1 MKTIY
6 FSLIIILFQAVFTA
20 NIHSQVETPQ
30 LSPVCEFKQT
40 VGLTEITFS
49 YSRPSKRDRIVF
61 GNVVPY
67 DKMWRFGAN
76 KNSTITISEEI
87 YFGQDTLPKGT
98 YAMFV
103 KPGKESWELNFY
115 SDFSNWG
122 TPEKWD
128 DTKVVLKLK
137 TPIIVLDTPVETM
150 EISIENIG
158 TASATIGIS
167 WDQVQVV
174 YPFNLKTQKQVVENI
189 EKVMA
194 GPSASD
200 YYRSA
205 KYYLNE
211 GLNPEQAL
219 DWINKAVA
227 LRGESAYWMTRVQ
240 AELFAKNGNYSQA
253 IQAAKLSITAATKA
267 GNDNYVKMNEDSIKQ
282 WSKK

>member
-137 TPIIVLDTPVETM
+137 TPVIVLDTPVETM

-158 TASATIGIS
+158 TASATLGIS

-189 EKVMA
+189 KKVMT

-267 GNDNYVKMNEDSIKQ
+267 GNENYVKMNEDSIKQ

>member
-20 NIHSQVETPQ
+20 NIYSQVETPQ

-103 KPGKESWELNFY
+103 KPGKEIWELNFY

-137 TPIIVLDTPVETM
+137 TPVIVLDTPVETM

-158 TASATIGIS
+158 TASATLGIS

>member
-1 MKTIY
+1 M
-6 FSLIIILFQAVFTA
+6 
-20 NIHSQVETPQ
+20 
-30 LSPVCEFKQT
+30 
-40 VGLTEITFS
+40 
-49 YSRPSKRDRIVF
+49 
-61 GNVVPY
+61 
-67 DKMWRFGAN
+67 
-76 KNSTITISEEI
+76 
-87 YFGQDTLPKGT
+87 
-98 YAMFV
+98 
-103 KPGKESWELNFY
+103 
-115 SDFSNWG
+115 
-122 TPEKWD
+122 
-128 DTKVVLKLK
+128 VLKLK
-137 TPIIVLDTPVETM
+137 TPVIVLDTPVETM

-158 TASATIGIS
+158 TASATLGIS

-174 YPFNLKTQKQVVENI
+174 YPFKLKTQKQVVEKI

-205 KYYLNE
+205 KYYLNK

>member
-6 FSLIIILFQAVFTA
+6 LSLIIILFQAVFTA

-137 TPIIVLDTPVETM
+137 TPVIVLDTPVETM

-158 TASATIGIS
+158 TASATLGIS

-267 GNDNYVKMNEDSIKQ
+267 GNENYVKMNEDSIKQ

>member
-137 TPIIVLDTPVETM
+137 TPVIVLDTTVETM
-150 EISIENIG
+150 EMSIDNIG
-158 TASATIGIS
+158 TASATLGIS

>member
-6 FSLIIILFQAVFTA
+6 FSLIIILFQAIFTA

-61 GNVVPY
+61 GNVVQY

-137 TPIIVLDTPVETM
+137 TPVIVLDTPVETM
-150 EISIENIG
+150 EMSIDNIG
-158 TASATIGIS
+158 TASATLGIS

-253 IQAAKLSITAATKA
+253 IKAAKLSITAATKA
-267 GNDNYVKMNEDSIKQ
+267 GNENYVKMNEDSIKQ

>member
-6 FSLIIILFQAVFTA
+6 FSLIIILFQVVFSA

-137 TPIIVLDTPVETM
+137 TPVIVLDTPVETM

-158 TASATIGIS
+158 TASATLGIS

>member
-6 FSLIIILFQAVFTA
+6 FSLIIILFQALFTA

-137 TPIIVLDTPVETM
+137 TPVIVLDTPVETM

-158 TASATIGIS
+158 TASATLGIS

-211 GLNPEQAL
+211 GLNPQQAL

-267 GNDNYVKMNEDSIKQ
+267 GNENYVKMNEDSIKQ

>member
-6 FSLIIILFQAVFTA
+6 FSLIIILFQVVFSA

-137 TPIIVLDTPVETM
+137 TPVIVLDTPVETM

-158 TASATIGIS
+158 TASATLGIS

-267 GNDNYVKMNEDSIKQ
+267 GNENYVKMNEDSIKQ

>member
-103 KPGKESWELNFY
+103 MPGKESWELNFY
-115 SDFSNWG
+115 NDFSNWG

-137 TPIIVLDTPVETM
+137 TPVIVLDTPIETM

-158 TASATIGIS
+158 TASATLGIS

-267 GNDNYVKMNEDSIKQ
+267 GNENYVKMNEDSIKQ

>member
-137 TPIIVLDTPVETM
+137 TPVIVLDTTVETM
-150 EISIENIG
+150 EMSIDNIG
-158 TASATIGIS
+158 TASATLGIS

-267 GNDNYVKMNEDSIKQ
+267 GNENYVKMNEDSIKQ

>member
-20 NIHSQVETPQ
+20 NIYSQVETPQ

-137 TPIIVLDTPVETM
+137 TPVIVLDTPVETM

>member
-6 FSLIIILFQAVFTA
+6 LSLIIILFQAVFTA

-137 TPIIVLDTPVETM
+137 TPVIVLDTPVETM

-158 TASATIGIS
+158 TASATLGIS

-211 GLNPEQAL
+211 GLNPQQAL

>member
-137 TPIIVLDTPVETM
+137 TPVIVLDTPVETM

-158 TASATIGIS
+158 TASATLGIS

-253 IQAAKLSITAATKA
+253 IQAAKLSIKAATKA
-267 GNDNYVKMNEDSIKQ
+267 GNENYVKMNEDSIKQ

>member
-87 YFGQDTLPKGT
+87 YFGEDTLPKGT

-137 TPIIVLDTPVETM
+137 TPVIVLDTPVETM

-158 TASATIGIS
+158 TASATLGIS

-219 DWINKAVA
+219 DWINKAVG

>member
-6 FSLIIILFQAVFTA
+6 FSLIIILFQAIFTA

-61 GNVVPY
+61 GNVVQY

-137 TPIIVLDTPVETM
+137 TPVIVLDTPVETM

-158 TASATIGIS
+158 TASATLGIS

-267 GNDNYVKMNEDSIKQ
+267 GNENYVKMNEDSIKQ

>member
-128 DTKVVLKLK
+128 DIKVVLKLK
-137 TPIIVLDTPVETM
+137 TPVIVLDTPVETM

-158 TASATIGIS
+158 TASATLVIS

-267 GNDNYVKMNEDSIKQ
+267 GNENYVKMNEDSIKQ

>member
-137 TPIIVLDTPVETM
+137 TPVIVLDTPVETM

-158 TASATIGIS
+158 TASATLGIS

-194 GPSASD
+194 GPYASD

-267 GNDNYVKMNEDSIKQ
+267 GNENYVKMNEDSIKQ

>member
-137 TPIIVLDTPVETM
+137 TPVIVLDTPVETM

-158 TASATIGIS
+158 TASATLGIS

-189 EKVMA
+189 EKVMT

>member
-137 TPIIVLDTPVETM
+137 TPVIVLDTPVETL

-158 TASATIGIS
+158 TASATLGIS

-211 GLNPEQAL
+211 GLNPQQAL

-240 AELFAKNGNYSQA
+240 AELFAKNGNYSKA

-267 GNDNYVKMNEDSIKQ
+267 GNENYVKMNEDSIKQ

>member
-6 FSLIIILFQAVFTA
+6 LSLIIILFQAVFTA

-137 TPIIVLDTPVETM
+137 TPVIVLDTPVETM
-150 EISIENIG
+150 EMSIDNIG
-158 TASATIGIS
+158 TASATLGIS

>member
-128 DTKVVLKLK
+128 DTKAVLKLK
-137 TPIIVLDTPVETM
+137 TPVIVLDTPVETM

-158 TASATIGIS
+158 TASATLGIS

-189 EKVMA
+189 EKVMT

>member
-1 MKTIY
+1 
-6 FSLIIILFQAVFTA
+6 
-20 NIHSQVETPQ
+20 
-30 LSPVCEFKQT
+30 
-40 VGLTEITFS
+40 
-49 YSRPSKRDRIVF
+49 
-61 GNVVPY
+61 
-67 DKMWRFGAN
+67 
-76 KNSTITISEEI
+76 
-87 YFGQDTLPKGT
+87 
-98 YAMFV
+98 MFV

-137 TPIIVLDTPVETM
+137 TPVIVLDTPVETM

-158 TASATIGIS
+158 TASATLGIS

-211 GLNPEQAL
+211 GLNPQQAL

>member
-137 TPIIVLDTPVETM
+137 TPVIVLDTPVETL

-158 TASATIGIS
+158 TSSATLGIS
-167 WDQVQVV
+167 WDQLQVV

-211 GLNPEQAL
+211 GLNPQQAL